1 MLYGVKYIDLLSLA
15 HIDITEV
22 TDPKESPA
30 KKSKHPNPNPNPNPK
45 VTDPKESPAKKSKHL
60 PKLMEL
66 EQQVA
71 EASADIR
78 TLILTCDRTSKQMHI
93 GNVHRF
99 FPPIFSIV
107 VPLFRLYEVFRFT
120 CVFFHTIP

>member
-15 HIDITEV
+15 HIDITE
-22 TDPKESPA
+22 
-30 KKSKHPNPNPNPNPK
+30 

-107 VPLFRLYEVFRFT
+107 VPLFRLFELVSLHMRVFPYNT
-120 CVFFHTIP
+120 VK